1 MNCYTKIVSK
11 QTSNKGASKT
21 GTYRFNLKLTLSS
34 YKMPVELIIW
44 NSNVI
49 DGNTIS
55 T

>member
-1 MNCYTKIVSK
+1 MNRYTKIVSK
-11 QTSNKGASKT
+11 QTGNKGASKT